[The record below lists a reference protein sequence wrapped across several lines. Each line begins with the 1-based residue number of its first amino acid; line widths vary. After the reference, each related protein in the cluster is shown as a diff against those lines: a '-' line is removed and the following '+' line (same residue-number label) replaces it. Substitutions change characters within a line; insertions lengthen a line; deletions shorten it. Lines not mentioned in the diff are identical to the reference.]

1 MSYLNNVV
9 GYRKDLL
16 SNRSVIK
23 QDNYALIE
31 PDGLVKN
38 IIPGFEDCDI
48 TILGSP
54 KLGASFVDYLVT
66 IQVGVKTNLVLGL
79 KGLKHYFI

>member
-16 SNRSVIK
+16 TNRSVVK
-23 QDNYALIE
+23 KDNYVLLD

-38 IIPGFEDCDI
+38 VIPG
-48 TILGSP
+48 
-54 KLGASFVDYLVT
+54 
-66 IQVGVKTNLVLGL
+66 
-79 KGLKHYFI
+79 